1 MLLNHF
7 VCEEMCFELLLN
19 KKFNFLFPKNDLEFC
34 KFLYSV
40 CVVFQKKFKKE
51 FSFVSF
57 EQNMRKKM
65 HVKA

>member
-19 KKFNFLFPKNDLEFC
+19 KKINFLFAKNDLEFC
-34 KFLYSV
+34 KFLYFV
-40 CVVFQKKFKKE
+40 CVVLQKKFKKE